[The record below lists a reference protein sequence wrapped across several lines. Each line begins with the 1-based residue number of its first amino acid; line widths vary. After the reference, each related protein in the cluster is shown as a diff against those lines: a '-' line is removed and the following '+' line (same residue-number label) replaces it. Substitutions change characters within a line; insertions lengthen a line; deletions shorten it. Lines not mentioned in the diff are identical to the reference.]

1 MLRWNLFFFFILFF
15 TTTTTNC
22 LEITLDN
29 EINNYLNKLSNEFY
43 FAKGGTI
50 EIDIQSNTDQELYF
64 VVGDIEEYETQNT
77 YQVKNETQFI
87 ARICRASNTFR
98 YEFSKTLQ
106 TTITINE
113 EKQYYTS
120 ILNCENTQDLQ
131 VKGKLKMLN
140 PPNLQLP
147 LDQHHL
153 IPTYIVLAIVY
164 LLLFVFWFLL
174 MCKKRNL
181 LTILQY
187 LLLFTLNLK
196 FFQAVLTIVLYSNTY
211 YTGNWNRIIES
222 CKIGVE
228 IVAESFF
235 YVSLFLIATGYKT
248 IRENFS
254 MKERYIYYFIWVVL
268 VINGANSKVCA
279 MKYGDQNQQC
289 EAWDLIDLGIKLLL
303 NVLNVFLTV
312 VQTEKLRKRVFSST
326 FFRNKIKMFYQ
337 FQTYSTFRK
346 FYVFFFL
353 FPILLL
359 LVQNIILSKKR
370 KWLSYSTD
378 EIFVITILIYELYC
392 YRPMLTNSFLYLN
405 QFKQEN
411 LRIENLNNKE
421 DSDDRLELEQYHGMS
436 LSNISEN
443 SEQDSQ
449 QNQNFEPDQTSE
461 EDEF

>member
-153 IPTYIVLAIVY
+153 IPTYIVLAVVY

-174 MCKKRNL
+174 MCKNRNL

-211 YTGNWNRIIES
+211 YSGNWNRIIES

-312 VQTEKLRKRVFSST
+312 VQTEKLRKRVFS
-326 FFRNKIKMFYQ
+326 I
-337 FQTYSTFRK
+337 
-346 FYVFFFL
+346 
-353 FPILLL
+353 
-359 LVQNIILSKKR
+359 QNIILSKKR